1 MASPPPPLDEDR
13 QSPAGSVGKV
23 SYPGPQDSL
32 HLRQDSAYNGG
43 QDSAYGRQDSSCSRQ
58 DSTYSRQ
65 GPLYVRVC
73 HRFEISLFPFQHKKF
88 YTLINSRLNF

>member
-1 MASPPPPLDEDR
+1 MASPSPSLDEDR

-23 SYPGPQDSL
+23 SYSGPQDSL

-43 QDSAYGRQDSSCSRQ
+43 QDSAYGRQDSACSRQ

-65 GPLYVRVC
+65 GPLYVC
-73 HRFEISLFPFQHKKF
+73 HRFEISFISFPVRKVL
-88 YTLINSRLNF
+88 YEYLD

>member
-65 GPLYVRVC
+65 GPLFVC
-73 HRFEISLFPFQHKKF
+73 QRFRISVFFFPARKVL
-88 YTLINSRLNF
+88 YLD